1 MRWRRSSR
9 RGVESGFLDGTHSE
23 LSDFGETGTEGFASS
38 WGAGRPEAD
47 TDRDDDFFEHFEDR
61 SAKRAR
67 DLERSSHRG
76 LVFLAIV
83 LVAGTAAVAAVRAGL
98 LGDESVP
105 SNAAPSSVGEILAIG
120 DVREYDASPTDLV
133 LTDTALLDQSFL
145 AEAIDDGP
153 YPIEDSR
160 SVAPGIRF
168 SSVFWGGR
176 AHVAIVGEAVGGAE
190 VCVVASLVA
199 ADLRPIDVASHGS
212 CLEAYAATG
221 DRVACRGNNIVLLE
235 VWPYDPDAVIE
246 KPPVE
251 AIRVRVEAD
260 GQAAGSKESR
270 RGMVVVQGEL
280 VEHAEVLGGAPGDTV
295 TLRAGA
301 ETGTCELLQRAEVQV
316 QLL

>member
-1 MRWRRSSR
+1 MRRRRSSK
-9 RGVESGFLDGTHSE
+9 RGVESAFLDGTHSE
-23 LSDFGETGTEGFASS
+23 LSDFGETGTEGFASA
-38 WGAGRPEAD
+38 WGAGTLEAD
-47 TDRDDDFFEHFEDR
+47 TEGDDVFAHFEDR
-61 SAKRAR
+61 SALRAR

-76 LVFLAIV
+76 LVFLALV
-83 LVAGTAAVAAVRAGL
+83 LVAGTAAAVAVRAGV

-105 SNAAPSSVGEILAIG
+105 SDAAPSSVGEILAIG

-133 LTDTALLDQSFL
+133 LTDTALLDRSFL
-145 AEAIDDGP
+145 AESIDDDP

-160 SVAPGIRF
+160 FVAPGIQF

-176 AHVAIVGEAVGGAE
+176 AHVAIIGEAVGGAE
-190 VCVVASLVA
+190 VCVVASLVT

-212 CLEAYAATG
+212 CVEAYAATG
-221 DRVACRGNNIVLLE
+221 DRVACRGNNVVLLE

-251 AIRVRVEAD
+251 AIRVRVEAE
-260 GQAAGSKESR
+260 GQAAGVKESR
-270 RGMVVVQGEL
+270 RGVVMVQGEL
-280 VEHAEVLGGAPGDTV
+280 VEDAEVLGGTPGDTV

-301 ETGTCELLQRAEVQV
+301 QTGTCELLQRAEVQV